1 MCLCLCILILS
12 IRQLAH
18 KSNVG
23 WTEYWDFL
31 GTACDLSK
39 PEGFEL
45 LEYYLQCR
53 SGNDCMG
60 PVDRESPLIA
70 TQNSI
75 SGVENSRSSSK
86 VSCKLFDEDV
96 VEEAGVTMED
106 SPYTSPVDAD
116 VLSEIFS
123 QKASLRVDEDPVF
136 ISG

>member
-1 MCLCLCILILS
+1 MCVYVCSS

-18 KSNVG
+18 KSNFG

-45 LEYYLQCR
+45 LEDYLHCR
-53 SGNDCMG
+53 SSNDCMG

-70 TQNSI
+70 PMSC
-75 SGVENSRSSSK
+75 VENSSSSD
-86 VSCKLFDEDV
+86 VSCKLFDDDV

-106 SPYTSPVDAD
+106 SQYTSPIDAD
-116 VLSEIFS
+116 VLSEMFA
-123 QKASLRVDEDPVF
+123 QKASLHVNENHVF